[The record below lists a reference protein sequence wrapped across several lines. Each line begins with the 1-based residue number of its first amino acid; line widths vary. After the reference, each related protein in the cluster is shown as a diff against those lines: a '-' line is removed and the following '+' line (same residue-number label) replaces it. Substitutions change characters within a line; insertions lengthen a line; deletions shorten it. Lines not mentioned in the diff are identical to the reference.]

1 MKLCILLT
9 PLILGVTHAYPFQNK
24 VNLPNIKMLEQ
35 YNKKLEQY
43 DKKLEQFNKML
54 EQFNKMLEQFNK
66 MLEQQM
72 LEQYYKYKTTI
83 TKW

>member
-35 YNKKLEQY
+35 YDKMLEQYNKKLEQY
-43 DKKLEQFNKML
+43 N
-54 EQFNKMLEQFNK
+54 
-66 MLEQQM
+66 
-72 LEQYYKYKTTI
+72 
-83 TKW
+83 

>member
-54 EQFNKMLEQFNK
+54 EQFNKMLEQ
-66 MLEQQM
+66 QM